1 MKMSKTMSKTTTD
14 SESISLLQYS
24 TIFVCFLMNILDGT
38 DVLVISY
45 SAPAIADSWSVSPEA
60 LGIVF
65 SAGLVG
71 MTLGALFLAPFAD
84 KIGRKKM
91 ILLSAVL
98 MGTSIFLTSYTTSVS
113 QLILFRL
120 LSGIGI
126 GSMLASTAALT
137 AEYTPV
143 RTSNFWVS
151 MVISGYPVGAVLS
164 GLVAAEVV
172 PTEGWQQ
179 MFRYAGL
186 ASIVTLPLIYFF
198 LSESLEFYYKAQP
211 KGALEKVNAILAK
224 MSRSTLSELPEPTPK
239 AKGIPVKGLLEKEYL
254 KPTVQLWS
262 ALFLAFACLY
272 FLTSW
277 IPKLATNT
285 GMSISLAIY
294 AGTVFNVGAFFGILT
309 QGYFSTRFG
318 LKRTIGI
325 FFVLTAIL
333 MGTFWAF
340 IGSNIILLIFG
351 LLGFGLQ
358 GGFVGLYAVAARMY
372 PTEFRTTGVG
382 WAIGIGRLGG
392 VIGPAVGGVLIG
404 MGLTMSSN
412 FLIFGIPTLLAG
424 LVTFYLSSKKIR

>member
-1 MKMSKTMSKTTTD
+1 MSKTTTD
-14 SESISLLQYS
+14 SESISLVQYS
-24 TIFVCFLMNILDGT
+24 TILVCFLMNILDGT

-45 SAPAIADSWSVSPEA
+45 SAPAIADSWSVSAEA

-65 SAGLVG
+65 SAGLAG

-84 KIGRKKM
+84 RIGRKKM

-98 MGTSIFLTSYTTSVS
+98 MGTSIFLTSYTSSVS
-113 QLILFRL
+113 QLILLRL

-126 GSMLASTAALT
+126 GSMLASTASLT
-137 AEYTPV
+137 AEYTPA

-172 PTEGWQQ
+172 PAEGWQQ
-179 MFRYAGL
+179 LFRYAGL
-186 ASIVTLPLIYFF
+186 ASFVTLPIIWFF

-211 KGALEKVNAILAK
+211 SNALEKVNTILAK
-224 MSRSTLSELPEPTPK
+224 MKRPTLSALPAPTPK
-239 AKGIPVKGLLEKEYL
+239 SKGIPVRGLLEKEYL

-318 LKRTIGI
+318 LKRTVGI
-325 FFVLTAIL
+325 FFVFTAII

-340 IGSNIILLIFG
+340 TGSDVILLIFG

>member
-1 MKMSKTMSKTTTD
+1 
-14 SESISLLQYS
+14 
-24 TIFVCFLMNILDGT
+24 MNILDGT

-45 SAPAIADSWSVSPEA
+45 SAPAIADSWNVSPEA
-60 LGIVF
+60 LGVVF
-65 SAGLVG
+65 SAGLAG

-84 KIGRKKM
+84 FIGRRKM
-91 ILLSAVL
+91 ILLSAIL

-113 QLILFRL
+113 QLILLRI

-126 GSMLASTAALT
+126 GSMLASTASLT
-137 AEYTPV
+137 AEYTPA

-172 PTEGWQQ
+172 PNEGWQQ
-179 MFRYAGL
+179 LFRYAGL
-186 ASIVTLPLIYFF
+186 ASFVTLPLIWFF
-198 LSESLEFYYKAQP
+198 LSESLEFYYKRQP
-211 KGALEKVNAILAK
+211 QGALQKVNAILLK
-224 MSRSTLSELPEPTPK
+224 MNRPTLDELPEPTK
-239 AKGIPVKGLLEKEYL
+239 KSKGIPVKGLLGKEYA
-254 KPTVQLWS
+254 KATIQLWI

-277 IPKLATNT
+277 IPNLAANT

-294 AGTVFNVGAFFGILT
+294 AGTIFNVGAFFGILT

-318 LKRTIGI
+318 LKRTIGV

-333 MGTFWAF
+333 MATFWVF
-340 IGSNIILLIFG
+340 IGSDFILLIFG
-351 LLGFGLQ
+351 LLGFGIQ

-382 WAIGIGRLGG
+382 WAIGMGRLGG
-392 VIGPAVGGVLIG
+392 VIGPAIGGVLIG
-404 MGLTMSSN
+404 MGLTMSTN

-424 LVTFYLSSKKIR
+424 LVTFYLSSNKIR